1 MHLLIVE
8 DEPSLAQTLR
18 ESLPAYGFKPTVA
31 GSVEAA
37 REALWAGAFDLIVL
51 DVTLPEGAE
60 AGFSFAE
67 ALREDRFAQPIL
79 FLSARE
85 GLPDRLRGLE
95 HGDDYLAKPF
105 ALPEL
110 VARLRALYRRG
121 ERRPQRALWGDVELQ
136 ADARQVLQVGK
147 LVRLSGKEYE
157 VLELFMLNP
166 GRVFSRSEVL
176 ERVWGVGYAAS
187 SNLVD
192 VYVKNLRARFSE
204 RLIETVRGLGYR
216 FPG

>member
-1 MHLLIVE
+1 MRLLLVE
-8 DEPSLAQTLR
+8 DEPSLALTLR

-31 GSVEAA
+31 GSVGAA

-60 AGFSFAE
+60 AGFGFAK
-67 ALREDRFAQPIL
+67 ALREDRFSQPIL

-85 GLPDRLRGLE
+85 GLSDRLRGLE

-121 ERRPQRALWGDVELQ
+121 ERRPRRTLWQDVELH
-136 ADARQVLQVGK
+136 ADARQVLQGGM

-166 GRVFSRSEVL
+166 GRVFARGEVL

-192 VYVKNLRARFSE
+192 VYVKNLRARFADE
-204 RLIETVRGLGYR
+204 LIETVRGLGYR

>member
-1 MHLLIVE
+1 MRLLIVE
-8 DEPSLAQTLR
+8 DEPSLAQTLH
-18 ESLPAYGFKPTVA
+18 ESLPAYGFRPTVA
-31 GSVEAA
+31 GSVGAA
-37 REALWAGAFDLIVL
+37 QEALWAGAFDLIVL

-60 AGFSFAE
+60 AGFKFAE

-121 ERRPQRALWGDVELQ
+121 ERRPQRVLWRDVELH
-136 ADARQVLQVGK
+136 ADARQVLRAGE
-147 LVRLSGKEYE
+147 LARLSGKEYE

-166 GRVFSRSEVL
+166 GRVFARGEVL

-192 VYVKNLRARFSE
+192 VYVKNLRARFSDE
-204 RLIETVRGLGYR
+204 LIETVRGLGYR